1 MLKIGLRWIVSAL
14 LLVGLLGCGQMGPL
28 VMPPEEE
35 PVKTSQTPE
44 VAPAPDANT
53 TTPSK

>member
-14 LLVGLLGCGQMGPL
+14 LLLGLLGCGQTGPL
-28 VMPPEEE
+28 VMPPEAE

-44 VAPAPDANT
+44 VAPTPDANT